1 MAGWKNE
8 HQKELLLPL
17 TDLFFE
23 KFDWVI
29 QNCDREFGKKY
40 VIYLTPTYADLSYV
54 CDKLQEKI
62 ETIPTEH
69 AMILRATQDKLDLLN
84 QIKSGQELS

>member
-29 QNCDREFGKKY
+29 QNCDKEFG
-40 VIYLTPTYADLSYV
+40 
-54 CDKLQEKI
+54 
-62 ETIPTEH
+62 
-69 AMILRATQDKLDLLN
+69 
-84 QIKSGQELS
+84 